1 MVLDFFTLAA
11 QTNNTIFTTINSI
24 PVRRN
29 SSTETCQREVILQRC
44 CDVMSLS
51 AENQFNLPDSNFKF
65 FGVSGNANVV
75 TNLCTFENTNQM
87 YSTQVYKGIPVV
99 GGFIA
104 LKTRRLPL
112 HQLWF
117 HISKLKELLWHMN
130 HQQYY

>member
-1 MVLDFFTLAA
+1 
-11 QTNNTIFTTINSI
+11 
-24 PVRRN
+24 
-29 SSTETCQREVILQRC
+29 
-44 CDVMSLS
+44 MSLS
-51 AENQFNLPDSNFKF
+51 AENQFSLPDSNFKF

-75 TNLCTFENTNQM
+75 TNLCTFANTNQM

-104 LKTRRLPL
+104 FKPFRLPL

-117 HISKLKELLWHMN
+117 HISKLKELLWRMN